1 MPWSMSLSRS
11 RAIDS
16 LRPERTARKTG
27 HNSGIP
33 PSQTERNGN
42 TRRLDG
48 GGGFR
53 KVVRERL
60 VEVDVCGADL
70 TGVHPAG
77 GVAARPVSCS

>member
-1 MPWSMSLSRS
+1 MLWSMSLSRS

-33 PSQTERNGN
+33 PSQTEGNGN
-42 TRRLDG
+42 ARRLD

-53 KVVRERL
+53 KVVREKL
-60 VEVDVCGADL
+60 VEVDVRGADL
-70 TGVHPAG
+70 TGVNPAG
-77 GVAARPVSCS
+77 GVASRPVSCS